1 MKPLWEGKRAL
12 REGAGL
18 ELVFEQLLVRLAC
31 CKGRRSSSNTWQKV
45 GLVNLLHA
53 CQVYSMN
60 SKHYKK
66 QIPFNWIS
74 IIRYFQFQF
83 TFLSVRP
90 TERLHNRP
98 QEVDQDLPYRCILD
112 PLPVPW
118 NTFCLFLIFLPTT
131 RALHCVLFISHF
143 LTVTMSPFVILDIT
157 AYQTRNTL

>member
-1 MKPLWEGKRAL
+1 MDID
-12 REGAGL
+12 
-18 ELVFEQLLVRLAC
+18 LLILLLDFW
-31 CKGRRSSSNTWQKV
+31 SSSNTWQRV
-45 GLVNLLHA
+45 GLVILLHA
-53 CQVYSMN
+53 FQVYSMN

-83 TFLSVRP
+83 TFLFVRP

-118 NTFCLFLIFLPTT
+118 NTFCLFLIFYPLP
-131 RALHCVLFISHF
+131 VPFIAFCLF
-143 LTVTMSPFVILDIT
+143 LTFWQWQCPLSSFLI
-157 AYQTRNTL
+157 